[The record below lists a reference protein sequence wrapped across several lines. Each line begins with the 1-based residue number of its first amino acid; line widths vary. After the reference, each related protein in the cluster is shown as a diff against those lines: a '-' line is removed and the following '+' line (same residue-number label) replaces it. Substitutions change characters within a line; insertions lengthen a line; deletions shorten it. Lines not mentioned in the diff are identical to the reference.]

1 MKLYTKT
8 GDKGITCLYNGTRL
22 SKSSIYFKLLGDLD
36 ELNCHIG
43 MSKSLWKE
51 YLDKSEIK
59 LYNAPGAGAMF
70 YRDKPS
76 SDTNLYYEW
85 YNISI
90 LTEIQC
96 IIMDISSFI
105 ATPPW
110 HETKPIKGNID
121 DCINDWVSKVGF
133 DEDTIINIE
142 KYIDRLDSLVQPIT
156 NFIVPGNNTLVSSIH
171 ICRSVSRRCER
182 SYIELLQSDLIY
194 YGIYDKIDSEFK
206 NIQIYL
212 NRLSDMF
219 FALSRFL
226 AQSLEITEECYSK
239 KKKLFIHNQKL

>member
-1 MKLYTKT
+1 MEKSKLYTKT

-43 MSKSLWKE
+43 MAKSFWKDH
-51 YLDKSEIK
+51 LDKSEIK
-59 LYNAPGAGAMF
+59 LYSAPGAGAMF
-70 YRDKPS
+70 YRDKLS
-76 SDTNLYYEW
+76 CDTKLYYEW
-85 YNISI
+85 YDLSV
-90 LTEIQC
+90 LTEVQC

-110 HETKPIKGNID
+110 DEMKPIKGDIIECID
-121 DCINDWVSKVGF
+121 NWINKVGF
-133 DEDTIINIE
+133 DKIRINNIE
-142 KYIDRLDSLVQPIT
+142 KYIDRLDSLLPPIT
-156 NFIVPGNNTLVSSIH
+156 NFVVPGNNILVSSIH
-171 ICRSVSRRCER
+171 ICRAVSRRCER
-182 SYIELLQSDLIY
+182 RYLEFLQSDLIY
-194 YGIYDKIDSEFK
+194 YGIYDQIDTEFK

-239 KKKLFIHNQKL
+239 KKKLFIQN